1 MPNRHHSLRTQLT
14 AGLLLCMACH
24 RVPASEGLAALG
36 AFTCEPVRVTRSVIE
51 ACLAGE
57 PALRGKYGTLLE
69 DWMTRNARDAETLE
83 NDCRAQASKAAATA
97 QQSEELWSVVRRT
110 NDQTIRSKLADAA
123 RSPGGCDAL
132 LSEIQQGRGE
142 LAPLVLKR

>member
-1 MPNRHHSLRTQLT
+1 
-14 AGLLLCMACH
+14 
-24 RVPASEGLAALG
+24 VPASEGLAAMG

-69 DWMTRNARDAETLE
+69 DWTTRNARDAETLE
-83 NDCRAQASKAAATA
+83 NDCRAQASKAGATA
-97 QQSEELWSVVRRT
+97 QQSEELWSVVRST

-123 RSPGGCDAL
+123 RSPGGCDAM
-132 LSEIQQGRGE
+132 LSEIQQGKGE